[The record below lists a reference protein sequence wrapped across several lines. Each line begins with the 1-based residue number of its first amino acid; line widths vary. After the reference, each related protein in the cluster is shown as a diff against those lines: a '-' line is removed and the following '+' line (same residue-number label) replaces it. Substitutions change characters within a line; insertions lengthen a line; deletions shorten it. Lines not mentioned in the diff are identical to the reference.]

1 MAQNEQEEEP
11 IVAELI
17 EASIRPSIG
26 RVSPEVLED
35 MRLVLHL
42 FLTTHPEASA
52 VIDSLRSR
60 PSTSSSGDVMRDPRT
75 AMEEPLTKRNG
86 TFGGIL

>member
-1 MAQNEQEEEP
+1 MAQSEQEEDP

-17 EASIRPSIG
+17 EVSIRPSIG

-42 FLTTHPEASA
+42 FLTTHPEAST

-60 PSTSSSGDVMRDPRT
+60 PSMSSSGDVARDARP
-75 AMEEPLTKRNG
+75 AKEPLTKRNG
-86 TFGGIL
+86 TFGGTL